1 MKKWKC
7 MVCGY
12 IHEGDTPP
20 EECPLCKASSDKF
33 EEVVE
38 EDAEDAGG
46 QTKYWKCTVCG
57 YIHEGDAPPEE
68 CPLCKASSDKFV
80 EVDASGKELNK
91 PVKPIANPLPPK
103 QESPEQ
109 DAKKKSS
116 IIARLNSKFH
126 LHPISVHTPN
136 GVLPLAVLL
145 LFGGIFLG
153 ISSFEKAAY
162 YNMIFSLAV
171 MPVVLGTG
179 FLEWKERFNSS
190 KTFLFITK
198 IFCAGIVT
206 LCLSL
211 LVLWRFIDS
220 GVAGAESPYRW
231 IYFGIAVVMVGAAG
245 IAGHLG
251 GKLVFGSR

>member
-7 MVCGY
+7 TICGY
-12 IHEGDTPP
+12 IHEGETPP

-33 EEVVE
+33 EEVIKE
-38 EDAEDAGG
+38 FAASESSAA
-46 QTKYWKCTVCG
+46 TRYWKCTVCG
-57 YIHEGDAPPEE
+57 YIHEGDGPPEE

-80 EVDASGKELNK
+80 EVDDKGEELKKAK
-91 PVKPIANPLPPK
+91 PVSKPLPPK
-103 QESPEQ
+103 QPAEKE
-109 DAKKKSS
+109 DKKKSS
-116 IIARLNSKFH
+116 IIARLNTKFH

-136 GVLPLAVLL
+136 GVLPLALL
-145 LFGGIFLG
+145 MLIGGIFLR
-153 ISSFEKAAY
+153 IETFETAAY

-179 FLEWKERFNSS
+179 FLEWTERFNRA

-198 IFCAGIVT
+198 IFCAGVVT
-206 LCLSL
+206 LCLTI

-220 GVAGAESPYRW
+220 GVAGTGSPYRW
-231 IYFGIAVVMVGAAG
+231 IYLGLAAIMVGAAG

>member
-7 MVCGY
+7 TVCGY

-20 EECPLCKASSDKF
+20 DECPLCKASSDKF

-38 EDAEDAGG
+38 ESGG
-46 QTKYWKCTVCG
+46 SDTATRYWKCTVCG
-57 YIHEGDAPPEE
+57 YIHEGDGPPDE

-80 EVDASGKELNK
+80 EVDAEGKEMKGAK
-91 PVKPIANPLPPK
+91 PVSKPLPPK
-103 QESPEQ
+103 KKGTKKDE
-109 DAKKKSS
+109 KKSS
-116 IIARLNSKFH
+116 LIARMNSKFH

-136 GVLPLAVLL
+136 GVLPFALL
-145 LFGGIFLG
+145 LLVGGIFLG
-153 ISSFEKAAY
+153 LESFEKAAY
-162 YNMIFSLAV
+162 YNMLFSLAV
-171 MPVVLGTG
+171 MPVVIGTG
-179 FLEWKERFNSS
+179 FMEWKERFSS
-190 KTFLFITK
+190 VKSLLFITK

-206 LCLSL
+206 LCLSI

-220 GVAGAESPYRW
+220 GVVGAESPYRW
-231 IYFGIAVVMVGAAG
+231 IYLGLAVVMVGAAG